1 MLIYYHILW
10 MHLKVKWGNAMMSCR
25 FLTWLHGLGLLPF
38 PGLEQDMS
46 QKNQTQVDWEDQ
58 QDYYILCG
66 SVSRLV
72 RRVGKQTR
80 VMVHLVYDSR
90 NICILKAPMLLQSWS
105 TSTSPLLP
113 PERLEMAKLII
124 CFWLLTEELCLTPHR
139 HCWHLCYWFILPFCE
154 SR

>member
-1 MLIYYHILW
+1 
-10 MHLKVKWGNAMMSCR
+10 MMSCR
-25 FLTWLHGLGLLPF
+25 FLTWLHGFGLLPF
-38 PGLEQDMS
+38 LGLEQDVS
-46 QKNQTQVDWEDQ
+46 QKNQTQVDQ

-90 NICILKAPMLLQSWS
+90 NICVLKARMLLQSWS

-124 CFWLLTEELCLTPHR
+124 CL
-139 HCWHLCYWFILPFCE
+139 
-154 SR
+154 